1 MQSSFRAENSEPAS
15 RVAGSETR
23 VPLPDNGYRMSPT
36 AGAVVRSDIV
46 DVYIFRRRRGNT
58 PGIEFLQLLRTA
70 EPMGGTWH
78 PVMGHIEAGETA
90 IDCAVRELQ
99 EEVGLVRS
107 DPSLLRMFALEQV
120 HPYFIP
126 QINTIVLSP
135 RFAAEVTPDWNPTLN
150 DEHSAFQWTVES
162 EVYRHF
168 MWPGQMA
175 ACKEIIDLLAL
186 PSSQSQARLSLIAGK
201 GLPAPPGGLTA

>member
-1 MQSSFRAENSEPAS
+1 MQSSSRIEPPPVTS
-15 RVAGSETR
+15 AGKTGSPPS
-23 VPLPDNGYRMSPT
+23 VPVPDNGYRMVPN

-46 DVYIFRRRRGNT
+46 DVYIFRRRLGGNS
-58 PGIEFLQLLRTA
+58 PLEFLQLLRTA

-78 PVMGHIEAGETA
+78 PVMGHIEEGETA
-90 IDCAVRELQ
+90 IECAIRELQ
-99 EEVGLVRS
+99 EEVGLALADAALVR
-107 DPSLLRMFALEQV
+107 LFALEQV

-135 RFAAEVTPDWNPTLN
+135 RFAAEVSAQWTPTLN
-150 DEHSAFQWTVES
+150 DEHADFQWTAES

-175 ACKEIIDLLAL
+175 ACREIIDLVAL
-186 PSSQSQARLSLIAGK
+186 PSSQSRARLGVIQ
-201 GLPAPPGGLTA
+201 TE